1 MTPYLLG
8 LAFLVSSSLAGIIL
22 IFLISGSLP
31 IFAEYGWGFVTG
43 QEWFVG
49 ETYGALPMI
58 YGTTAVTAIAIGVAL
73 PLGLGTAVM
82 TSEVVGNRARYILKS
97 IMELMA
103 GVPGIVYGLLGLVL
117 VTTWIRDLFGLIDGN
132 CVLTAGL
139 LLGVMILPTVMTL
152 SEDAMHAVPLLYR
165 EQARALGLQ
174 PHEVILHAVLPQA
187 MPGIVGGVIL
197 GISRAMGET
206 IAVMMVI
213 GSLDRLP
220 APLYNLFSPAQSIAS
235 KLGRE
240 GAEAIGVGLHWN
252 ALVALGLIL
261 FVMVMMLTWSAEQ
274 LGWKGRLHRT

>member
-1 MTPYLLG
+1 MIPWLLG
-8 LAFLVSSSLAGIIL
+8 IAFLLSSSLAGIIL

-31 IFAEYGWGFVTG
+31 IFAEYGWSFVTG
-43 QEWFVG
+43 REWFVG

-58 YGTTAVTAIAIGVAL
+58 YGTVAVTGIALGVAL
-73 PLGLGTAVM
+73 PLALGSAVM
-82 TSEVVGNRARYILKS
+82 TSEVVGRRARHVLKS

-103 GVPGIVYGLLGLVL
+103 GVPGIIYGLLGLVL
-117 VTTWIRDLFGLIDGN
+117 VTTWVRDLFGLIDGN

-152 SEDAMHAVPLLYR
+152 SEDAIHAVPRLYR

-187 MPGIVGGVIL
+187 MPGIVGAVLL
-197 GISRAMGET
+197 GLTRAMGET
-206 IAVMMVI
+206 VAVMLVI

-220 APLYNLFSPAQSIAS
+220 APLYNLFAPAQTIAS
-235 KLGRE
+235 KIGRE

-261 FVMVMMLTWSAEQ
+261 FVMVMTLTWSAEQ
-274 LGWKGRLHRT
+274 LGWKGRFHRI